1 MFQETLGSLSPKDGS
16 RKFQEY
22 HKEIQK
28 VEVEVLEEFL
38 RKLKGFK
45 RVLKYINGL

>member
-1 MFQETLGSLSPKDGS
+1 MFQETLGSLSPKGGS

-22 HKEIQK
+22 HKEIHK
-28 VEVEVLEEFL
+28 VEVLEEFL

-45 RVLKYINGL
+45 RVLRYINGL